1 MSALREGRA
10 MLEESLKSAGPE
22 EQETL
27 REAIESM
34 KVIERA
40 VEGATAQLPVPLRS
54 LSSSQR
60 AALRDFVGQ
69 AVLVALN
76 QVLAGMTAE
85 AALHALSPVQ
95 PTAH

>member
-54 LSSSQR
+54 LSSSPR

-76 QVLAGMTAE
+76 QVLAGMTVE
-85 AALHALSPVQ
+85 AALHPRALAQVKE
-95 PTAH
+95 H